1 MSSLLPTSETE
12 SHGSTRSLVEND
24 TELQLQWAQKKT
36 GQAERLLEDQLQL
49 LQKQLEEEARVHE
62 ESEKFL
68 RNRQEVTPP
77 TRLNAVFSEAV
88 VHEFSVN
95 RV

>member
-1 MSSLLPTSETE
+1 MLSRSSLIDGAP
-12 SHGSTRSLVEND
+12 
-24 TELQLQWAQKKT
+24 
-36 GQAERLLEDQLQL
+36 LLFSQL